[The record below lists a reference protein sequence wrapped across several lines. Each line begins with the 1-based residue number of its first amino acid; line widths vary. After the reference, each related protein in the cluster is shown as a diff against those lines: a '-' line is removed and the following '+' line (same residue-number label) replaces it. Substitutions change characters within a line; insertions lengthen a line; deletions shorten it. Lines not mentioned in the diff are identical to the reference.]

1 MTSNH
6 AFTSPRLRRLFCSLF
21 IVAAAIAAL
30 GAFGSSRASSQG
42 SPPEQAAIA
51 TKIAPWVMEH
61 TVNGQQAEF
70 FVVLADQADLSGAA
84 ALPIK
89 SEKGRYVYDAL
100 RNKSQASQGPLLQL
114 LRERGLEHQ
123 SFYIVNAILVKG
135 SREIAEMLA
144 ARPDVAR
151 VEGNPH
157 IQNSFPQLGPAAD
170 VPSQPGAP
178 ATIEPGINYT
188 HAPSVWALGFN
199 GQNIVVA
206 SADTGQRWTHNA
218 LKPHYRGWDGVT
230 ADHDYNWHDS
240 IHNSVGN
247 PCGND
252 AQQPCDDFFH
262 GTHTTGTA
270 IGDDGGANQIGMAPG
285 AKWIGCRNM
294 DVGVGTPARYI
305 ECMEFFLAPYP
316 VNGDPSQGDPTK
328 APDITINS
336 WGCPT
341 SEGCSVNTLQSAVEA
356 QAAAGIMMVVAAGNS
371 GSSCS
376 TVTDPPSFYAA
387 SYTVGALN
395 TGTDT
400 IAFFSSRG
408 PANVDGS
415 GRTKPDITAPGTSTR
430 SASNTSDNAYTFA
443 DGTSM
448 ATPHIAG
455 AMALLWSAI
464 PSLQNQIDPSRAA
477 LNNAAVHIA
486 STQCGATGPPNN
498 VYGWGRVDILAA
510 VSGGTP
516 TPTPTATPT
525 ATPTPT
531 PTATATATATA
542 TPGPIQLKGQ
552 GKKVGGIN
560 TSRLKW
566 RGATSA
572 NIDVNRDGVVIATTP
587 NDGLYD
593 DSTGTTGQASF
604 MYKVCEAGTQTCSNT
619 VTVNFGP

>member
-1 MTSNH
+1 MSIGREIPITMIRKLNLVVMT
-6 AFTSPRLRRLFCSLF
+6 PRWRRIFFSFLLT
-21 IVAAAIAAL
+21 AAALAGLAAIS
-30 GAFGSSRASSQG
+30 SSRATDQAG
-42 SPPEQAAIA
+42 SPNQNDSA
-51 TKIAPWVMEH
+51 KIAPWVVEQ
-61 TVNGQQAEF
+61 TANGHRAEF
-70 FVVLADQADLSGAA
+70 IVVLADQADLSGAA
-84 ALPIK
+84 MLRAKID
-89 SEKGRYVYDAL
+89 KGRFVRDAL
-100 RNKSQASQGPLLQL
+100 WNKAQTTQGPILQW
-114 LRERGLEHQ
+114 LRERVIEHR
-123 SFYIVNAILVKG
+123 SFYIVNVLWVKG
-135 SREIAEMLA
+135 DRAVAEALA
-144 ARPDVAR
+144 ARTDVAR
-151 VEGNPH
+151 VEGNPR
-157 IQNSFPQLGPAAD
+157 IQNFPQGLRAIES
-170 VPSQPGAP
+170 PSQPNSP
-178 ATIEPGINYT
+178 ETVEPGINYT
-188 HAPSVWALGFN
+188 HAPQVWALGHT
-199 GQNIVVA
+199 GEGIVVA
-206 SADTGQRWTHNA
+206 GADTGFRWTHNA
-218 LKPHYRGWDGVT
+218 IKPHYRGWDGVT

-240 IHNSVGN
+240 IHDSVGN

-252 AQQPCDDFFH
+252 SPQPCDDFFH

-376 TVTDPPSFYAA
+376 TVTDPPSFYAE

-443 DGTSM
+443 DGTYM

-464 PSLQNQIDPSRAA
+464 PSLQNQIDASRAA

-486 STQCGATGPPNN
+486 STQCGTVGPPNN

-510 VSGGTP
+510 VSG
-516 TPTPTATPT
+516 

-531 PTATATATATA
+531 PTP
-542 TPGPIQLKGQ
+542 TPGPIQLTAK

-560 TSRLKW
+560 TSRLQW

-572 NIDVNRDGVVIATTP
+572 NIDVYRDGVVIATT
-587 NDGLYD
+587 
-593 DSTGTTGQASF
+593 A
-604 MYKVCEAGTQTCSNT
+604 
-619 VTVNFGP
+619 